1 MSSIKR
7 QARIAGLLY
16 LVVAVVAVVG
26 LLVIPRGLTVPGDAT
41 ATAARIVASE
51 TLFRLRIASEL
62 VCTTFMLFLVLALYR
77 LFKGVNESQSRLMV
91 ALVAVG
97 VPIAFLLVL
106 NDIAALIVFK
116 SPDFLSVFDKEQLDA
131 LGYLFLRIHAQGGPL
146 ATIFWGLWLFPF
158 GVLVIQSGFIP
169 RVFGFLLI
177 LNSVAYVVSAATL
190 LLVPQYG
197 SIVSRIVIVPE
208 LVGELAIIAWL
219 LIRGAREKPAAVL
232 TAVA

>member
-1 MSSIKR
+1 M
-7 QARIAGLLY
+7 AGLLY
-16 LVVAVVAVVG
+16 LVVAVVATVG
-26 LLVIPRGLTVPGDAT
+26 LVYLPRGLIVSGDAS

-51 TLFRLRIASEL
+51 LLFRIRIASEL
-62 VCTTFMLFLVLALYR
+62 VSTTLMLFLVLAIYR
-77 LFKGVNESQSRLMV
+77 LFKGVHEAQARLMV

-97 VPIAFLLVL
+97 VPIAYLLVL

-116 SPDFLSVFDKEQLDA
+116 SPDFLSVFGKPQLDA
-131 LGYLFLRIHAQGGPL
+131 LGYLFLRIHTQGGPL

-158 GVLVIQSGFIP
+158 GVLVIRSGFIP

-177 LNSVAYVVSAATL
+177 LNSVAYVVNSATL

-208 LVGELAIIAWL
+208 LVGELSIIAWL
-219 LIRGAREKPAAVL
+219 LIRGARARPTAAPKGATVGTAL
-232 TAVA
+232 TT